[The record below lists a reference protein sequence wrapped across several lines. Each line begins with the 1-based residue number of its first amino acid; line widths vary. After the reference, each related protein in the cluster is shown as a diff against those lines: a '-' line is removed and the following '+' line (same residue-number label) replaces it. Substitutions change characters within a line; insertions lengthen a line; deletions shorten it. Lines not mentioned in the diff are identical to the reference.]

1 MHLELSDQELSWQ
14 TEWRNFATEVLAPA
28 SEEMDRT
35 ARLPDHLLA
44 SLRDRRILQP
54 FLPVE
59 LGGQGLELFHLTL
72 LVEELGR
79 QSPVVA
85 WLAAQQVVIGIRT
98 NLACFNV
105 PDHRDLARQAA
116 NLEAICSLAATEPE
130 AGCDL
135 GALTT
140 TSRRRDDGQY
150 EVSGGKA
157 YVNWAGRA
165 RWLVTLTK
173 AEGEGGQGST
183 MLLIR
188 LPSPQVKI
196 GEVHATLGM
205 NGLEAAPVV
214 FERQVVPASHV
225 AGVAGFG
232 HDLYDRMVN
241 ELRICVAAIATGL
254 GQQVFDDAAHHAK
267 SRKQFGRPIGSFQ
280 SLQWRFSDAALK
292 VDAARLHV
300 WQAVELAGAKGS
312 CFQQAAMAKIFATEA
327 AFWVADFGMQAM
339 GSKAYVRPSRVERLF
354 RDARFLKI
362 ALGTSE
368 ILRNKIAER
377 L

>member
-1 MHLELSDQELSWQ
+1 MHLELTDIELSWQ
-14 TEWRNFATEVLAPA
+14 TEWRTFAAEVIAPA
-28 SEEMDRT
+28 AEEMERT
-35 ARLPDHLLA
+35 ARLPDRLVQA
-44 SLRDRRILQP
+44 LRERRILHP
-54 FLPVE
+54 FLPTE
-59 LGGQGLELFHLTL
+59 LGGQGLDLFALTL
-72 LVEELGR
+72 LVEELSR

-85 WLAAQQVVIGIRT
+85 WLVAQQVVIGIRT
-98 NLACFNV
+98 NLACFNF

-135 GALTT
+135 GALAT

-165 RWLVTLTK
+165 RWLITLTQ
-173 AEGEGGQGST
+173 AEGGKGST
-183 MLLIR
+183 LLLIG

-196 GEVHATLGM
+196 GEIHPTLGM
-205 NGLEAAPVV
+205 NGIEAAPVT
-214 FERQVVPASHV
+214 FERQVVPATHV

-267 SRKQFGRPIGSFQ
+267 SRKQFGHPIGRFQ

-300 WQAVELAGAKGS
+300 WKAVELAGTKGS

-327 AFWVADFGMQAM
+327 AFWVADFGVQVL

-368 ILRNKIAER
+368 ILRNKLAER